1 MGNDESRKLVLARR
15 ARFVAAAL
23 AGVAAS
29 TTPLVA
35 AVAVTEGCGG
45 ETSEPQPQPSLSV
58 DASPGDGDARN
69 DTGPQPCLSVDADVN
84 EPTEAGNGDA
94 AGPKPCLAP
103 PSDP

>member
-29 TTPLVA
+29 TAPFAL
-35 AVAVTEGCGG
+35 EGCGG
-45 ETSEPQPQPSLSV
+45 ETTEDKEAGPQPEWIRPK
-58 DASPGDGDARN
+58 DAGKEA
-69 DTGPQPCLSVDADVN
+69 GPQPCLSVDADVSDPVDTGADGG
-84 EPTEAGNGDA
+84 EEED

-103 PSDP
+103 PVDP